1 MNRRRK
7 KKKKKG
13 EEYKAPQELQ
23 RTETSIYRG
32 GTRAEEWQ
40 ASTLYLEHN
49 CAHSNT
55 NKHAQTYAYWYTF
68 GSSFSLPLLSNIVLA
83 PFLFVFLSSSP
94 TSNLNIRGPKKIKNH
109 LQPSTG
115 EQETAGERQRWGD
128 REVWLSVGRSVAWH
142 IIWRARLNLYP
153 LTKV

>member
-1 MNRRRK
+1 MKMNRRKK

-68 GSSFSLPLLSNIVLA
+68 GKQ
-83 PFLFVFLSSSP
+83 FLSSSP
-94 TSNLNIRGPKKIKNH
+94 LQYCFCSFFFFSFFLATIQPKHTWSKKKKKTSPAKHRSESKRRRERGSGKG
-109 LQPSTG
+109 T
-115 EQETAGERQRWGD
+115 ERCGC
-128 REVWLSVGRSVAWH
+128 LSGGVLPG
-142 IIWRARLNLYP
+142 I
-153 LTKV
+153 